1 MSHNNSPKD
10 NPTLGTFSLTM
21 ISISALIGLRN
32 LPTFAVNGLSSVFF
46 LLVAAL
52 LFFIPVA
59 LVCAELA
66 SGWPKQG
73 GIYAWVKEAFGEK
86 SGALVIWV
94 EWIGG
99 GVAFLPLV
107 LSFIAATLAYGIAPE
122 LAHNRVFLL
131 TVMLTALWAGTF
143 VNFLGMRTSE
153 LLSSVGMILGSLIPG
168 IVIIAL
174 GIGWLIADDMHHPIQ
189 ITFHYTHILPD
200 FSLQTLVYF
209 TSIILSF
216 GGIEVAGFYI
226 QDTKD
231 PKKTFPKAMFIAAFT
246 IIAIYTLGALA
257 IAMVVPKN
265 DITLHAGLMQAVTLF
280 FEALGLPWATKVFAG
295 FTVIGALALLNTWII
310 GPSNGLLVS
319 ALQDDLPEITK
330 RTNKAGAPVAIL
342 LIQAFLVSILACMFL
357 FLPSISAIYFMFSML
372 AVQLILIMYFMIFI
386 SAIRLR
392 YTQPHTPRLYQ
403 IPGGKIGIWLVC
415 GVGALTC
422 VIAFFLGFVPPKEFD
437 FGNTQTYV
445 WALISGLVLFSTP
458 PFICQYLKNK
468 KAKYVK

>member
-1 MSHNNSPKD
+1 MSHNNSPKE
-10 NPTLGTFSLTM
+10 NRKLGTFSLTM

-32 LPTFAVNGLSSVFF
+32 LPTFAINGLASTFF
-46 LLVAAL
+46 LLVGAL

-66 SGWPKQG
+66 SGWPKRG
-73 GIYAWVKEAFGEK
+73 GIYAWIKEAFGEK

-107 LSFIAATLAYGIAPE
+107 LSFIAATLAYVISPE
-122 LAHNRVFLL
+122 LAHNRFFLL
-131 TVMLTALWAGTF
+131 SVMLTALWAGTF
-143 VNFLGMRTSE
+143 VNFLGLRTSE
-153 LLSSVGMILGSLIPG
+153 HISSLGMILGSLFPG

-174 GIGWLIADDMHHPIQ
+174 GIGWFMADDLHHPVH
-189 ITFHYTHILPD
+189 ITFHYTHLLPN
-200 FSLQTLVYF
+200 FNFETLVYF
-209 TSIILSF
+209 TSIVLSF

-226 QDTKD
+226 QDTKN
-231 PKKTFPKAMFIAAFT
+231 PKKTFPKAMFMAAVT
-246 IIAIYTLGALA
+246 IIVIYTLGALA

-280 FEALGLPWATKVFAG
+280 FEALHLPWATRVFAG

-319 ALQDDLPEITK
+319 ALQNDLPAITK
-330 RTNKAGAPVAIL
+330 RTNRAGAPVAIL
-342 LIQAFLVSILACMFL
+342 LIQAVLVSILTFMFL
-357 FLPSISAIYFMFSML
+357 FLPSISAIYFMFTML
-372 AVQLILIMYFMIFI
+372 ATQLILIMYFMIFI

-403 IPGGKIGIWLVC
+403 IPGGKVGIWIVG

-422 VIAFFLGFVPPKEFD
+422 IVAFFLGFVPPKEFD
-437 FGNTQTYV
+437 FGNSNTYV
-445 WALISGLVLFSTP
+445 WTLIIGLILFSTP
-458 PFICQYLKNK
+458 PFICQYLKHK
-468 KAKYVK
+468 KMKLKQ